1 MTHKLDFHFL
11 MYVASCVVSSWCLW
25 SDLASCLCCF
35 SFVHKLVAKMDE
47 NKKQKG
53 NKNPHIESMKE
64 DVLYHIGL
72 STGSQDLKSMFGD
85 IKVNCTLHRW
95 ILWCNLCHFFMT
107 LSLFVWEVHLKEWK
121 ISLIIS
127 ERNSDIKFPPEQHWL
142 TFQNILI
149 GVIK

>member
-1 MTHKLDFHFL
+1 
-11 MYVASCVVSSWCLW
+11 
-25 SDLASCLCCF
+25 
-35 SFVHKLVAKMDE
+35 MDE

-95 ILWCNLCHFFMT
+95 IL
-107 LSLFVWEVHLKEWK
+107 
-121 ISLIIS
+121 
-127 ERNSDIKFPPEQHWL
+127 
-142 TFQNILI
+142 
-149 GVIK
+149 